1 MCMRSRLLAVLC
13 LLMVPSVWIHA
24 QVSKVSSEDIMDAAF
39 DGACVQMQALA
50 FPRTQAAKGL

>member
-24 QVSKVSSEDIMDAAF
+24 QVSKVSSEDIMGAAF
-39 DGACVQMQALA
+39 DGACVQMQALGFSA
-50 FPRTQAAKGL
+50 YSSG